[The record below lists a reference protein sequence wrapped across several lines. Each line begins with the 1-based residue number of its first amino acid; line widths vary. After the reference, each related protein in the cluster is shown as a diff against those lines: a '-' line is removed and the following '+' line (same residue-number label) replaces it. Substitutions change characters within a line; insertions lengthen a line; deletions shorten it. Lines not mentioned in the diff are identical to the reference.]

1 MGATVLATPGPRSG
15 SDGSELGTEIQ
26 GLGFAVLG
34 FGLGVKRFGF
44 RARGK
49 APTYVEYFGLH
60 RGAASSER
68 GQHLIKPFRGHE
80 NPVQQR
86 ILSSRKLGKPTP
98 LARKCRIV
106 FDAGQAA
113 PAACSSGHPSLGRLV
128 FRSKVG

>member
-1 MGATVLATPGPRSG
+1 MLWGLQYSQ
-15 SDGSELGTEIQ
+15 LQ
-26 GLGFAVLG
+26 GLTRAQTAQNSG
-34 FGLGVKRFGF
+34 FGVCGVGL
-44 RARGK
+44 RGQGL
-49 APTYVEYFGLH
+49 TYVENFGLH

-86 ILSSRKLGKPTP
+86 ILSSRKLRKPTP
-98 LARKCRIV
+98 LAGKCRIV